1 MIHINLSIES
11 AFTILVVLL
20 VYAIDR
26 CGRVGTADRWL
37 QTLCVS
43 FRS

>member
-11 AFTILVVLL
+11 SLTIFVVLL
-20 VYAIDR
+20 VHAIDR
-26 CGRVGTADRWL
+26 RGRVGTADRWL